1 MAEILKTN
9 ICCLDLTQDC
19 IDYLRSLDLNVYDG
33 SLGSV
38 FTINWARSEYG
49 EKTVIDDIDYP
60 ENLQEY
66 HVFIHD
72 MDNPHQRE
80 YKAEEHLIRGID
92 SGEKRHLECHHPVNT
107 YDLRP
112 YGLYKLKRQ
121 LTNLKNHRRIEIV
134 FVGRENSVSY
144 CSNAISVHSP
154 RHFGPISNINDW
166 NLVAGVGKVGERVKL
181 TDQEFSKNLFDS
193 RRNQVK
199 YYRVF
204 SQPTVYREG
213 KRVPD
218 NRYIPLLINEDGE
231 WISYV
236 YCYSN
241 DYVQFIL
248 PQVEDKVGLLKDL
261 FENVL
266 FKYLSDYFPDVESR
280 NWIHSDVYK
289 LPDEIA
295 IQQRIEVRREDYERE
310 LVELEDEAKSIF
322 DKNRHLKQL
331 LTESGSALVKSV
343 KSFLEWLGF
352 ENVIDKDETLSDSE
366 IKEEDLCFEYEG
378 NLILVEVKGINGTS
392 TDGECSQID
401 KIVSRRMRALKTT
414 DVHGIYVVN
423 NQRNVEPLKRQMPPF
438 NENQVRDAENQS
450 RTLVYTTQLFAV
462 HSDIENGYIAKEQVR
477 KDFLQVGL
485 ARFHSH
491 LKPLGKPYDYYKD
504 DTVICLDLQDTQI
517 NVGDNLFYE
526 DSLQRL
532 VGLRVESLQQEKQN
546 YESVKSGKTG
556 IKVDKKVPRNKE
568 IFG

>member
-1 MAEILKTN
+1 M
-9 ICCLDLTQDC
+9 
-19 IDYLRSLDLNVYDG
+19 
-33 SLGSV
+33 
-38 FTINWARSEYG
+38 
-49 EKTVIDDIDYP
+49 
-60 ENLQEY
+60 
-66 HVFIHD
+66 
-72 MDNPHQRE
+72 
-80 YKAEEHLIRGID
+80 
-92 SGEKRHLECHHPVNT
+92 
-107 YDLRP
+107 
-112 YGLYKLKRQ
+112 
-121 LTNLKNHRRIEIV
+121 
-134 FVGRENSVSY
+134 
-144 CSNAISVHSP
+144 
-154 RHFGPISNINDW
+154 
-166 NLVAGVGKVGERVKL
+166 
-181 TDQEFSKNLFDS
+181 
-193 RRNQVK
+193 
-199 YYRVF
+199 
-204 SQPTVYREG
+204 
-213 KRVPD
+213 
-218 NRYIPLLINEDGE
+218 
-231 WISYV
+231 
-236 YCYSN
+236 
-241 DYVQFIL
+241 
-248 PQVEDKVGLLKDL
+248 KDL

-295 IQQRIEVRREDYERE
+295 IQQRIEARREDYERE
-310 LVELEDEAKSIF
+310 SVELEDEAKSIF
-322 DKNRHLKQL
+322 DKNLHLKQL

-414 DVHGIYVVN
+414 DVHGVYVVN

-438 NENQVRDAENQS
+438 NENQVKDAENQS

-504 DTVICLDLQDTQI
+504 DTIICLDLQGTQVS
-517 NVGDNLFYE
+517 VGDNLFYE

-532 VGLRVESLQQEKQN
+532 VGLRVESLQQDKQN